1 MRFAL
6 VANRHAWWTGV
17 TAALLL
23 HSTAVFS
30 GDLAKEREKQY
41 KKALTPEAVGRFE
54 ARVKQMKTGQ
64 VLGEKAL
71 GLKFV
76 ELEDKGKV
84 AYLCVGDA
92 WIPAMSGG
100 ISGGLTQLGQ
110 YCGRD
115 SVNVWGEHFF
125 GYVWGNMTLVPK
137 YRVLTRASLI
147 SSEEYARREK
157 EMSVG
162 KLEGESETLLF
173 ADPVFVECQPISVN
187 DPGQV
192 EDATARK
199 IEAGDL
205 AKYPEPLCTDAF
217 FEEARTVLE
226 ALTPGTRMWELP
238 ARLDGVLIS
247 TDYGQSYSLQM
258 KGFLNTRAMGPWAT
272 THANGKYEV
281 WTFGTMSGG
290 NESPQRSVVFRNG
303 SLVEVKP
310 FAPREEL
317 TGELH

>member
-1 MRFAL
+1 MCL
-6 VANRHAWWTGV
+6 

-30 GDLAKEREKQY
+30 GDLAKEREKKY
-41 KKALTPEAVGRFE
+41 RKALTPEAVGRFE
-54 ARVKQMKTGQ
+54 SRVKQMKPGQ
-64 VLGEKAL
+64 RLGEKAF
-71 GLKFV
+71 GLKFLI
-76 ELEDKGKV
+76 LEDKGKED
-84 AYLCVGDA
+84 YLCVGDA

-100 ISGGLTQLGQ
+100 ISGGLTGLGQ

-115 SVNVWGEHFF
+115 SVNIWGEHFF

-147 SSEEYARREK
+147 SSNEYARRKK
-157 EMSVG
+157 ETSVG
-162 KLEGESETLLF
+162 KLEGKSATAYF
-173 ADPVFVECQPISVN
+173 ADPVFVECQPIPGN
-187 DPGQV
+187 DPGQA
-192 EDATARK
+192 EGATARA
-199 IEAGDL
+199 IDAGDL

-217 FEEARTVLE
+217 YQEATTVLE

-258 KGFLNTRAMGPWAT
+258 KGFLNTDAMGPWAT
-272 THANGKYEV
+272 THADGKYEV

-290 NESPQRSVVFRNG
+290 KESPRHSVVFRNG

-310 FAPREEL
+310 FTPREEL
-317 TGELH
+317 TGQLH